1 MYLRTVTAKGPA
13 GARYEYL
20 RLVQAYWENGQAKQ
34 RIVANLGR
42 KDLLA
47 PHLETLVRLL
57 GRQQPANQARVTAE
71 QVHVQQAAV
80 WGPML
85 VARSLWRELGLEAI
99 LDRWQPSVK
108 KRDGMPLADR
118 VLVLVAN
125 RLCQPHS
132 EHALAA
138 WLETDFV
145 CDRRGARLLPCWKQ
159 RGRVRVDLSWLQN
172 WYRAL
177 DQLIGRKADIERELF
192 LRLRDLFSLEAEMV
206 FYDLTST
213 YFEGAGPSG
222 AAQFGYSRDS
232 RARNRQVLVG
242 VVMVNGWPIAHHV
255 FAGNRHDEQTVAEVL
270 EDLEKRFGLR
280 RVIFVG
286 DRGMVTTDN
295 VALLRQRGHGYLVG
309 LKRRRNEQVYR
320 YIQSAQGR
328 WEKCPGGVAAA
339 EKAHPPSTRVQEVPS
354 DQPGV
359 RIFVAHSEEREGYER
374 AMREQSMQRTREDL
388 QKLERR
394 VATGRLKAP
403 EKIGEAAARALHR
416 HHGHRY
422 YGWELRDG
430 QFRFFEHPVHLERE
444 KAYEGKYV
452 IQTEESGLSAVEAV
466 QVYKE
471 LSEVERG
478 FRELKDVIEMRPIY
492 HRTKPRVEAHIF
504 VAALAFLLDRALEK
518 KLRAKGVNLSA
529 SAALEALR
537 TIHVVDLTVG
547 QMRKRGVTAG
557 SSQARQVLT
566 ALGIEQRET
575 PAGSQRD
582 EIAT

>member
-1 MYLRTVTAKGPA
+1 V
-13 GARYEYL
+13 E
-20 RLVQAYWENGQAKQ
+20 AYWENGQAKQ

-47 PHLETLVRLL
+47 PHVETLVRLL
-57 GRQQPANQARVTAE
+57 GNEKPAGQALVSAE
-71 QVHVQQAAV
+71 QVDAQQAAV

-99 LDRWQPSVK
+99 LDRCQPSVR
-108 KRDGMPLADR
+108 KRETVPLADR
-118 VLVLVAN
+118 VLALVAH
-125 RLCQPHS
+125 RLCQPRS
-132 EHALAA
+132 EHGLAA

-145 CDRRGARLLPCWKQ
+145 CDRRGARLLPRWKQ

-177 DQLIGRKADIERELF
+177 DQLLRHKAHIERDLF

-213 YFEGAGPSG
+213 YFQGAGPTPI
-222 AAQFGYSRDS
+222 AQFGYSRDS
-232 RARNRQVLVG
+232 RPRNRQVLVG

-270 EDLEKRFGLR
+270 EDVEKRFGLR

-295 VALLRQRGHGYLVG
+295 VELLRQRGHGYLVG
-309 LKRRRNEQVYR
+309 LKRRRNEEVYR
-320 YIQSAQGR
+320 YIESAQGP
-328 WEKCPGGVAAA
+328 WEKCPVGIVAG
-339 EKAHPPSTRVQEVPS
+339 EKATPPCTRVQEVAG

-359 RIFVAHSEEREGYER
+359 RIFVAHSEEREAYER
-374 AMREQSMQRTREDL
+374 AMREQSMERTRVDL
-388 QKLERR
+388 EKLKRR
-394 VATGRLKAP
+394 VASGRLKAP
-403 EKIGEAAARALHR
+403 EKIGEAAARALNR

-422 YGWELRDG
+422 YGWELREG
-430 QFRFFEHPVHLERE
+430 AFHFFEHPVHLQRE

-452 IQTEESGLSAVEAV
+452 IQTEESQLGAVEAV
-466 QVYKE
+466 RVYKE

-478 FRELKDVIEMRPIY
+478 FREMKDIIEMRPIY

-518 KLRAKGVNLSA
+518 KLHANGVDLSA
-529 SAALEALR
+529 SAALDALR
-537 TIHVVDLTVG
+537 TIHVVDLKVG

-557 SSQARQVLT
+557 SSRARHVLA
-566 ALGIEQRET
+566 ALGINEREA
-575 PAGSQRD
+575 PGAGGQHESA
-582 EIAT
+582 I